1 MDIEMMDRNVP
12 YFIEGVFK
20 ELLLR
25 IHKYI

>member
-1 MDIEMMDRNVP
+1 MDMEMMDRNVL

-25 IHKYI
+25 IHKDI